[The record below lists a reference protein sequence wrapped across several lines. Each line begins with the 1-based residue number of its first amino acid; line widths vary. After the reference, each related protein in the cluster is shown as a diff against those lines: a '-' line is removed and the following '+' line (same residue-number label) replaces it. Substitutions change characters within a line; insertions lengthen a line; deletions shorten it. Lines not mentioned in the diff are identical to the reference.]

1 MIEYEPAAP
10 RRVNDKEWGMRRVE
24 KKTQENGRAALL
36 RQDAGGIDVGANELY
51 VAVPPD
57 RTAQS
62 VRCFGVFTEDLQALT
77 RWLKECGVKTV
88 AMESTGVYWIAP
100 HEILEA
106 AGIEVYLVNARHV
119 QDCQW
124 LQYLHSV
131 GLLRASY
138 IPSQDIRA
146 VRALIRHRDM
156 LVRTASSHIQHM
168 QKALNQMNLH
178 LHNVISD
185 ITGKT
190 GLAIIDAILAG
201 ERDRNRLA
209 ALRDSRIKV
218 DQATIA
224 KSLEGNYRPEHVF
237 TLRQSL
243 ELYRF
248 YQRKIGEVDAQ
259 MQAMLQTLDK
269 SEEPPAADWQ
279 EQYAR
284 LMGTDL
290 GAIQGISTQTMHV
303 IYSELGGDMSDFP
316 SEKHFCSWLGVSPNN
331 RISGKRILSSR
342 TSRSANRVAH
352 ALRSAANT
360 LHRSQSQLGFY
371 FRRMK
376 ARLGS
381 PMAIT
386 ATAHKLAR
394 IVYHMLKTRQPYDET
409 VFARNEV
416 LHKQRLENRLR
427 RQAQTLGF
435 ELVAVTP

>member
-1 MIEYEPAAP
+1 MIEYEPAALC
-10 RRVNDKEWGMRRVE
+10 RVNHKDWDMRRAE
-24 KKTQENGRAALL
+24 KKRQESGRAALL

-57 RTAQS
+57 RAAQS
-62 VRCFGVFTEDLQALT
+62 VRCFGVFTEDLQALA

-106 AGIEVYLVNARHV
+106 AGIEVFLVNARHVHNVPGRKTDV

-259 MQAMLQTLDK
+259 MQAMLQALDK

-316 SEKHFCSWLGVSPNN
+316 SEKHFW
-331 RISGKRILSSR
+331 
-342 TSRSANRVAH
+342 
-352 ALRSAANT
+352 
-360 LHRSQSQLGFY
+360 
-371 FRRMK
+371 
-376 ARLGS
+376 
-381 PMAIT
+381 
-386 ATAHKLAR
+386 
-394 IVYHMLKTRQPYDET
+394 
-409 VFARNEV
+409 
-416 LHKQRLENRLR
+416 
-427 RQAQTLGF
+427 
-435 ELVAVTP
+435 

>member
-1 MIEYEPAAP
+1 
-10 RRVNDKEWGMRRVE
+10 MRRTG
-24 KKTQENGRAALL
+24 KRAPKGGLMAFM
-36 RQDAGGIDVGANELY
+36 RPDAGGIDVGANELY

-57 RTAQS
+57 RDAHA
-62 VRCFGVFTEDLQALT
+62 VRCFGVFTEDLHALVA
-77 RWLKECGVKTV
+77 WLKACGVKTV
-88 AMESTGVYWIAP
+88 AMESTGIYWIAP

-119 QDCQW
+119 HNVPGRKTDVQDCQW

-138 IPSQDIRA
+138 IPAPDIRA

-156 LVRTASSHIQHM
+156 LVRTASGHIQHM
-168 QKALNQMNLH
+168 QKALNQMNLQ
-178 LHNVISD
+178 LHHVISD

-201 ERDRNRLA
+201 ERNRERLA
-209 ALRDSRIKV
+209 ALRDAHIKA

-224 KSLEGNYRPEHVF
+224 KALEGNYRTEHLF

-248 YQRKIGEVDAQ
+248 YQSKIAEVDAQ
-259 MQAMLQTLDK
+259 VQALLQALDK
-269 SEEPPAADWQ
+269 GDTPPSADWQ
-279 EQYAR
+279 QQYAR

-290 GAIQGISTQTMHV
+290 GAIQGISTQAMHV
-303 IYSELGGDMSDFP
+303 IYSELGGDVSDFP

-331 RISGKRILSSR
+331 RISGQKVLSSR
-342 TSRSANRVAH
+342 TSHCANRVAH
-352 ALRSAANT
+352 ALRMGANT

-376 ARLGS
+376 ARLGT
-381 PMAIT
+381 PMAVT

-394 IVYHMLKTRQPYDET
+394 IVYCMLRTRKPFDET
-409 VFARNEV
+409 MFARNEA
-416 LHKQRLENRLR
+416 LHKRRMERRLR
-427 RQAQTLGF
+427 KQAQALGF
-435 ELVAVTP
+435 ELVAVAV